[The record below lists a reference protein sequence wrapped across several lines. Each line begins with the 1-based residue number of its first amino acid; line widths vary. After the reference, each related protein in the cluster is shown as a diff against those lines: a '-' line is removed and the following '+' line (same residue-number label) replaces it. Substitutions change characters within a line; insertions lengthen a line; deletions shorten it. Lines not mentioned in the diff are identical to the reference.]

1 MTLKV
6 SKNKTVPVLGLMSST
21 LAKNTGLIILM
32 SIAMLIFCPG
42 IFLTTL
48 NGMSFRAEDYTS
60 PSMLN
65 VFYGV
70 TAVISVALVCIYNF
84 VNFSYLYKKSSSDIF
99 HSLPLTRTGL
109 LFSRLS
115 AGIIEVLIPV
125 TIGYI
130 AFSALSAFYPAY
142 VMGTFSRIA
151 SAYFVNVLYILA
163 VSAFSMVF
171 IICAGSA
178 FDLILSFFGFN
189 AGVLVVGG
197 IIHALCERYLS
208 GYSMLNTA
216 ILRALSP
223 VYYLG
228 EKGIDFA
235 YTDNYSL
242 SCSLGTVFAAIEITV
257 IFSVFSALL
266 YNFRKAER
274 SEQAYA
280 YKFIYI
286 ICGVLAGI
294 CGGYALSE
302 IFVLSADTKEISLIG
317 LISFVLGA
325 VITTVVYGAVTDRG
339 FKKFKKSI
347 VLGGISVLAYGIIAV
362 IIATGAFGY
371 EKRIP
376 EEKKIVSARVNFDD
390 ANVDFADSKYAVAL
404 HKAIIE
410 RGADD
415 EYMDIVDTPHTYVRI
430 FYYLDEKG
438 DKVFTREYFVDKT
451 KLKKELFAVYAS
463 ENRFEKFIK
472 ILDSAQGNRVILWG
486 DYQQEEDYKN
496 LDGRITKAE
505 AKEIIEVYKRELKA
519 IGDEFYSEGNQTK
532 RSVADVS
539 LYVDNEEDFHIY
551 TTEDFSETNAILR
564 TFVQEDDDIKE

>member
-1 MTLKV
+1 MMLKV
-6 SKNKTVPVLGLMSST
+6 SKNKTSPVLGLLRST
-21 LAKNTGLIILM
+21 LAKNTGIIILM

-48 NGMSFRAEDYTS
+48 NGMSFRAQEYTS

-70 TAVISVALVCIYNF
+70 TAVISVMLVCVSNF

-130 AFSALSAFYPAY
+130 AFSALSAFYPTY
-142 VMGTFSRIA
+142 VMGTFSQIA
-151 SAYFVNVLYILA
+151 SAYFVNVLYMLA
-163 VSAFSMVF
+163 AAAFSLVF

-178 FDLILSFFGFN
+178 FDLIPSFFGFN
-189 AGVLVVGG
+189 AAVLVLGG
-197 IIHALCERYLS
+197 IIHALCDKYLT
-208 GYSMLNTA
+208 GYSTLNTA

-223 VYYLG
+223 IYYLG
-228 EKGIDFA
+228 EKGITFA

-242 SCSLGTVFAAIEITV
+242 SSSFDTVFAAIEFTV
-257 IFSVFSALL
+257 VFSLLSALL

-286 ICGVLAGI
+286 ICGILAGI

-302 IFVLSADTKEISLIG
+302 IFVLSADTKELSVIG
-317 LISFVLGA
+317 LVSFVLGA
-325 VITTVVYGAVTDRG
+325 VITAVVYGAVTERG
-339 FKKFKKSI
+339 FKKFKRSI
-347 VLGGISVLAYGIIAV
+347 ILGGVSVLAYGIIAV

-371 EKRIP
+371 KNRIP
-376 EEKKIVSARVNFDD
+376 EEKKIISVTVDFDD
-390 ANVDFADSKYAVAL
+390 ANVDFTDSKYALAL

-415 EYMDIVDTPHTYVRI
+415 EYMDTGDTPHTYVRI

-438 DKVFTREYFVDKT
+438 EKQFTREYFVDKT
-451 KLKKELFAVYAS
+451 KVKKELFAVYAS
-463 ENRFEKFIK
+463 ENRFEEFNK
-472 ILDSAQGNRVILWG
+472 ILDGASSNRVELWG
-486 DYQQEEDYKN
+486 DYRQEEDYRN
-496 LDGRITKAE
+496 LNGRITKTE
-505 AKEIIEVYKRELKA
+505 AKEIITVYKRELKA
-519 IGDEFYSEGNQTK
+519 VGEEIYSEENQTK
-532 RSVADVS
+532 RAVADVT
-539 LYVDNEEDFHIY
+539 LYVENKDDFHIY
-551 TTEDFSETNAILR
+551 TTEDFPETNKILYS
-564 TFVQEDDDIKE
+564 FQLQENDITG

>member
-6 SKNKTVPVLGLMSST
+6 SKNKTSPALGLLRST
-21 LAKNTGLIILM
+21 LAKNTGIIILM

-48 NGMSFRAEDYTS
+48 NGMSFRAQEYTS

-70 TAVISVALVCIYNF
+70 TALISVMLVCVSNF

-115 AGIIEVLIPV
+115 AGIIEVLLPV

-130 AFSALSAFYPAY
+130 AFSALSAFYPQY
-142 VMGTFSRIA
+142 VMGTFSQIA
-151 SAYFVNVLYILA
+151 SAYFVNVLYMLA
-163 VSAFSMVF
+163 SSAFSVVF

-189 AGVLVVGG
+189 VAVLVVGG
-197 IIHALCERYLS
+197 IINALCERYLT
-208 GYSMLNTA
+208 GYPAFNTA

-223 VYYLG
+223 IYYLG
-228 EKGIDFA
+228 EKGITFA

-242 SCSLGTVFAAIEITV
+242 SSSFDTVFAAIEFTV
-257 IFSVFSALL
+257 VFSLLSALL

-286 ICGVLAGI
+286 ICGILAGI

-302 IFVLSADTKEISLIG
+302 IFVLSADTKELSVIG
-317 LISFVLGA
+317 LVSFVLGA
-325 VITTVVYGAVTDRG
+325 VITAVVYGAVTERG
-339 FKKFKKSI
+339 FKKFKRSI
-347 VLGGISVLAYGIIAV
+347 ILGGVSVLAYGIIAV

-371 EKRIP
+371 KNRIP
-376 EEKKIVSARVNFDD
+376 EENKIISSIRLG
-390 ANVDFADSKYAVAL
+390 S
-404 HKAIIE
+404 
-410 RGADD
+410 
-415 EYMDIVDTPHTYVRI
+415 P
-430 FYYLDEKG
+430 
-438 DKVFTREYFVDKT
+438 
-451 KLKKELFAVYAS
+451 
-463 ENRFEKFIK
+463 
-472 ILDSAQGNRVILWG
+472 
-486 DYQQEEDYKN
+486 
-496 LDGRITKAE
+496 
-505 AKEIIEVYKRELKA
+505 
-519 IGDEFYSEGNQTK
+519 
-532 RSVADVS
+532 
-539 LYVDNEEDFHIY
+539 
-551 TTEDFSETNAILR
+551 
-564 TFVQEDDDIKE
+564 

>member
-1 MTLKV
+1 MMLKV
-6 SKNKTVPVLGLMSST
+6 SKNKTGPALGLLRST
-21 LAKNTGLIILM
+21 LAKNIGIIILM

-48 NGMSFRAEDYTS
+48 NRMRFSAEEYTS

-70 TAVISVALVCIYNF
+70 TAVISVMLVCVSNF

-109 LFSRLS
+109 LFSRMS

-130 AFSALSAFYPAY
+130 AFSALSAFYPHY
-142 VMGTFSRIA
+142 IMGTFSQIA

-163 VSAFSMVF
+163 SSAFSMVF

-189 AGVLVVGG
+189 AAVLLLGG
-197 IIHALCERYLS
+197 IIHALSERYLT
-208 GYSMLNTA
+208 GYSTLNTA
-216 ILRALSP
+216 IFRAVSP
-223 VYYLG
+223 IYYLG
-228 EKGIDFA
+228 EKGIAFA
-235 YTDNYSL
+235 YTYNYSL
-242 SCSLGTVFAAIEITV
+242 SASQGTVFAAIEFIV
-257 IFSVFSALL
+257 VFSLLSALL

-286 ICGVLAGI
+286 ICGILAGI

-302 IFVLSADTKEISLIG
+302 IFVLSADTKELSIIG
-317 LISFVLGA
+317 IISFILGA
-325 VITTVVYGAVTDRG
+325 VITAVVYGAVTERG
-339 FKKFKKSI
+339 FKKFKRSI
-347 VLGGISVLAYGIIAV
+347 ILGGVSVLAYGIIAV

-376 EEKKIVSARVNFDD
+376 EEKKIVSATVDFDD
-390 ANVDFADSKYAVAL
+390 ANVDFTDSKYVLAL

-410 RGADD
+410 KGADD
-415 EYMDIVDTPHTYVRI
+415 EYMDPLDTPHTYVRI
-430 FYYLDEKG
+430 FYYFDEKG
-438 DKVFTREYFVDKT
+438 EKQFTREYYVDKT
-451 KLKKELFAVYAS
+451 ILKKELFAVYAS
-463 ENRFEKFIK
+463 ENRFEKFNK
-472 ILDSAQGNRVILWG
+472 ILDNASDNRVELWG
-486 DYQQEEDYKN
+486 DYQEDEDYKN
-496 LDGRITKAE
+496 LEGRITKEE
-505 AKEIIEVYKRELKA
+505 AKEIITVYKRELKA
-519 IGDEFYSEGNQTK
+519 VGEELYSEENQTK
-532 RSVADVS
+532 RAVADAT
-539 LYVDNEEDFHIY
+539 LYVENKDNFHIY
-551 TTEDFSETNAILR
+551 TTEDFTETNKILL
-564 TFVQEDDDIKE
+564 TFMSEATDISE